1 MDKRSQHDEL
11 VMRRAAGEKERAQ
24 RKIDLENAE
33 KKKHYIKWLQEDRK
47 AQANIKKA
55 KEAEEK
61 ERDQAEFEAALRYE
75 WGRNHY

>member
-11 VMRRAAGEKERAQ
+11 VMRRAAEEKERAQ

-33 KKKHYIKWLQEDRK
+33 KKKNYVKWLQEDRK

-55 KEAEEK
+55 KETKEK

-75 WGRNHY
+75 WGRSHY